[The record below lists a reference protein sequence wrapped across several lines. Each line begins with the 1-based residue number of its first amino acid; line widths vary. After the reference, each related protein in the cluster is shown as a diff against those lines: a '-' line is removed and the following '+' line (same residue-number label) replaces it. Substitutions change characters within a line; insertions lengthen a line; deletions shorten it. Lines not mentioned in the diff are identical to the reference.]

1 MRLKLCILLCLTALT
16 ATAQKRS
23 VSILGDSYSTYE
35 RYTTPVTNEQWYVE
49 PWCDDR
55 TDVADV
61 TQTWWYQLCKN
72 RGFKLDTNNSYS
84 GATICYTGYNGEDF
98 TARSFIT
105 RAGNLGCPD
114 IILMLGSTNDSWA
127 NSPLGEMKWEGYEK
141 ADLYNYRPA
150 ICYLAKFLTTR
161 YPNTDI
167 YFILNNELK
176 PEIGDAMREV
186 CRHYGLTLIELK
198 DISKKN
204 GHPDIQ
210 GMKQIAEQVGAVVK

>member
-35 RYTTPVTNEQWYVE
+35 RYTTPVTNEQWYIE

>member
-210 GMKQIAEQVGAVVK
+210 GMKQIAEQVGAFVK

>member
-35 RYTTPVTNEQWYVE
+35 RYTTPVTNEQWYIE
-49 PWCDDR
+49 PCCDDR

>member
-186 CRHYGLTLIELK
+186 CHHYGLTLIELK